1 MNNQLDRKTE
11 TIDYYRQEASGY
23 YDIKQTFHSICV
35 IEFLDNTLTEANLI
49 MKNENI
55 DQPDLLD
62 KDVYKIRIT
71 TRDAGCRELTLDK
84 WPDKVKQLFN
94 RSSEDFDV
102 FFDPLE
108 SLGIIKKRHMALLF
122 MANA

>member
-71 TRDAGCRELTLDK
+71 TRDADL
-84 WPDKVKQLFN
+84 P
-94 RSSEDFDV
+94 
-102 FFDPLE
+102 
-108 SLGIIKKRHMALLF
+108 
-122 MANA
+122 